1 MRIVDSQIHLW
12 NAGQAPAHH
21 LQAPYLA
28 EQAIADM
35 DVAGVHV
42 AINHPPGWSME
53 ANAYADQAAARY
65 PTRFATLASLKLD
78 HRDAPQQLRAI
89 RQRPGVVGLRFLCL
103 AEEERAWPSDG
114 TMDWL
119 WPLAQDMG
127 LPIAL
132 CGPTLLPLVAP
143 LAERY
148 PALKLTVDHLGFVG
162 FTPSMGLIQAPG
174 LLTWARFPNVAVKL
188 SGAPGYSQDAYPFN
202 DMHDTVRQLFD
213 AFGPERLFW
222 GSDITR
228 LSCSW
233 CEAITMFTEKMPWLN
248 QHDKELIMGRAFCHW
263 HGWEAV

>member
-21 LQAPYLA
+21 RQAPYLA

-35 DVAGVHV
+35 DLAGVHV
-42 AINHPPGWSME
+42 AINHPPGWSAE
-53 ANAYADQAAARY
+53 ANAYADQAAALY

-78 HRDAPQQLRAI
+78 HPDAAQQVRAI
-89 RQRPGVVGLRFLCL
+89 RQRPGVIGLRFLCL
-103 AEEERAWPSDG
+103 AEDERAWPRDG

-132 CGPTLLPLVAP
+132 CGPTLLPLVES

-148 PALKLTVDHLGFVG
+148 PALKLTVDHLGFVS
-162 FTPSMGLIQAPG
+162 FTPSIGLIQHPD
-174 LLTWARFPNVAVKL
+174 LLRWARFPNVAVKL
-188 SGAPGYSQDAYPFN
+188 SGTPGYAQSAYPFL
-202 DMHDTVRQLFD
+202 DMHGTVRQLYD

-222 GSDITR
+222 GTDITR
-228 LSCSW
+228 LCCSW
-233 CEAITMFTEKMPWLN
+233 REAITMFTEEMPWLN
-248 QHDKELIMGRAFCHW
+248 PHDKDLIMGRALCQW
-263 HGWEAV
+263 HGLEAA